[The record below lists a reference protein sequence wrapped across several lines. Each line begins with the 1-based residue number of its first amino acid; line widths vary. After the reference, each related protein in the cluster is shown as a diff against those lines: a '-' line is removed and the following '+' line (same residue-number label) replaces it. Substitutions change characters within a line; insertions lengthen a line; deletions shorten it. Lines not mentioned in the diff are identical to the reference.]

1 MAILKLRKKITKSVI
16 KKGGNAVYKY
26 RQSVD
31 HESGGENK
39 DKTRVRI
46 LVVRAYGTAVAITSL
61 TQV

>member
-1 MAILKLRKKITKSVI
+1 MI
-16 KKGGNAVYKY
+16 KKGGNAVYNY

-46 LVVRAYGTAVAITSL
+46 LVVRAYGTAVSITNL